1 MSKIFLKL
9 LLLLFVSSFAYADTQ
24 YSPINLDEFRASKI
38 FRLTK
43 WGFDIYDARFFR
55 PHNFSEFNYH
65 EHRFA
70 IELTYLR
77 QLKGS
82 LIAEQSIQEMKPQP
96 LFNTQKETVWL
107 KKMQEIFP
115 NINKGQ
121 KNTGI
126 NIPGEGAEFW
136 LNENKIR
143 KILEPEFSK
152 YFFGIWLYRHTSAPE
167 LRQFLIQ

>member
-1 MSKIFLKL
+1 
-9 LLLLFVSSFAYADTQ
+9 
-24 YSPINLDEFRASKI
+24 
-38 FRLTK
+38 
-43 WGFDIYDARFFR
+43 
-55 PHNFSEFNYH
+55 
-65 EHRFA
+65 
-70 IELTYLR
+70 LTYLR

-82 LIAEQSIQEMKPQP
+82 LIAEQSIQEMKRQP

-121 KNTGI
+121 KITGI

-152 YFFGIWLYRHTSAPE
+152 YFFGIWLSKHTSAPE